1 MRALAAQALP
11 STSLGIYILTT
22 WSSSVFSVLSI
33 AFEVLALGNRSGVKA
48 LLKSE
53 FEVSFEFRIQKTPW
67 PIGLLSMPWG
77 FRIKDMLMRKK
88 ISDF

>member
-53 FEVSFEFRIQKTPW
+53 FEVSFEFRIQKIPY
-67 PIGLLSMPWG
+67 
-77 FRIKDMLMRKK
+77 
-88 ISDF
+88 